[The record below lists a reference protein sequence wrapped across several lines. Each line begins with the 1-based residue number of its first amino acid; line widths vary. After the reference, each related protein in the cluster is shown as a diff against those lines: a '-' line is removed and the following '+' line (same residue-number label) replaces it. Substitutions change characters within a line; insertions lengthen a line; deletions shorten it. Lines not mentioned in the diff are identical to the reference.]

1 MLALRSWT
9 LFVEEKLTLGDGIS
23 EKIAHHSIQLKE
35 WNDVDTIC
43 FCELIVRNIPE
54 KKPVAEATKMAKLM
68 DCREKEDKK
77 VWDALEKLGD
87 EVAAAV
93 GPRPGVGVVI
103 QHP

>member
-1 MLALRSWT
+1 MSTRFA
-9 LFVEEKLTLGDGIS
+9 FVSSLSGIFR
-23 EKIAHHSIQLKE
+23 K
-35 WNDVDTIC
+35 
-43 FCELIVRNIPE
+43 